1 MNKGIRFALL
11 LLFLGVSSASAQV
24 ETPSQFGQHFFL
36 PGFQMTLANNYITS
50 IHDDMPNYLALPFKE
65 EQFTVYG
72 SHVILRAYKNDSTT
86 VDKRITTGTFYYDT
100 SAHDQRAFPI
110 AALQTRVYRND
121 TLVRDWQ
128 YIPKMPSFKDSN
140 LLCTTPSHEQP
151 LVYWLVND
159 SLNVGDSML
168 IELRRDSAAP
178 LLRLH
183 LHRENA
189 YTQPFMMTNVHDE
202 DRNELSFISSLLTQ
216 KSSLIYN
223 SLHYRDRPGSGLAG
237 DNQLISPR
245 SQMAFYFRRDNSE
258 ANDSI
263 LLYRITGGRYR
274 DTAWQK
280 TDGLVLMTTLNDN
293 AHYKLEVKYAD
304 GHGKL
309 SVYTF
314 YTPPLWY
321 QTTWF
326 KVILFAA
333 AVTLL
338 LLGYFISRARKNKRR
353 IKYLQLEMQAL
364 HAQMNPHFLFNA
376 LSSIQGLMNDQQT
389 DKANK
394 YLSGFAALL
403 RSAVS
408 QGRKEFVPL
417 SVELKDLNNYIELER
432 LRFGFRYAL
441 DILPGLPADEI
452 TILPLLAQPLIE
464 NAAKHGLSGKRENG
478 LLTLQITRE
487 QSDLLLYVTDNGNGF
502 NPNNGASG
510 HGIPLTQ
517 ERIALFNR
525 MYKHRKIILD
535 VSSSASGTRCYFRF
549 KNWLDND

>member
-11 LLFLGVSSASAQV
+11 VLFFGISSASAQV
-24 ETPSQFGQHFFL
+24 NKPLKFGQHFFL
-36 PGFQMTLANNYITS
+36 PGLRMSFSNNYVKS
-50 IHDDMPNYLALPFKE
+50 INEDNPNFLTLPFKE
-65 EQFTVYG
+65 EHFTVYG
-72 SHVILRAYKNDSTT
+72 GRVGLSAIKNDSTIIDQT
-86 VDKRITTGTFYYDT
+86 SAGTFYFDT
-100 SAHDQRAFPI
+100 CARDKTAFPI
-110 AALQTRVYRND
+110 AELQTRVYRND
-121 TLVRDWQ
+121 TLLRDWQ
-128 YIPKMPSFKDSN
+128 YIQKMPSFKDTN
-140 LLCTTPSHEQP
+140 VMCLAAYHEQP
-151 LVYWLVND
+151 LSYWLVND
-159 SLNVGDSML
+159 SLHVGDSML

-202 DRNELSFISSLLTQ
+202 DHNELSFISNQLQQ
-216 KSSLIYN
+216 KSSLIYS
-223 SLHYRDRPGSGLAG
+223 SLFYHDWPGSGLTCN
-237 DNQLISPR
+237 NQPILAN

-258 ANDSI
+258 SNDSI
-263 LLYRITGGRYR
+263 FLYRITGGRYR

-280 TDGLVLMTTLNDN
+280 TDGLVLMTALSHN

-326 KVILFAA
+326 KVLLFAV
-333 AVTLL
+333 AVALL
-338 LLGYFISRARKNKRR
+338 LLGYFISRARENKRR

-432 LRFGFRYAL
+432 LRFGFRYEL

-478 LLTLQITRE
+478 LLRLQITRE

-502 NPNNGASG
+502 NPNNGGSG
-510 HGIPLTQ
+510 HGIPLTR

-535 VSSSASGTRCYFRF
+535 ISSSASGTRCCFRF
-549 KNWLDND
+549 KTWLDND